1 MPFLRGE
8 ISPPGDKSI
17 THRALLFSSLVKGRV
32 HIEHAL
38 LSGDTRSTA
47 KALAKLGLS
56 LNIDDQGA
64 AATID
69 VVSPGYS
76 HLKEQS
82 FDLSFDCGNSGTT
95 IRLLSGLCAGLKGT
109 FRFDGDASLRRRDMT
124 RVLDPLGEMGVKVSY
139 QGAAG
144 HAPFT
149 INCGETPLKSGDFP
163 LPVSSAQVE
172 TALILAALGAESGET
187 RVSTPY
193 LVRDH
198 SYRALSY
205 LGAPISLDRASR
217 VYTVKPLLS
226 ELAARDFVVPGDIS
240 SSAFFLV
247 AAAILPG
254 SELLLKNVGINPGRT
269 LVLDTL
275 RRMGASISAQNERE
289 VCGEPVCDLFV
300 QSRAEHR
307 LQGVKIEASQVPS
320 GIDELPALALAF
332 AFAEGTSLVEGA
344 LELKQKESDRLRLLT
359 ENLSNA
365 GALVVSTED
374 GFVIEGRGGA
384 NMKGGGLWSTAL
396 DHRLAMLGIIASLA
410 CEAPCLLEETES
422 MAVSYPRFQL
432 DLETVYLRET

>member
-69 VVSPGYS
+69 VVSPGYR

-124 RVLDPLGEMGVKVSY
+124 RVLNPLSEMGVKVDY
-139 QGAAG
+139 QGADG

-149 INCGETPLKSGDFP
+149 IHCGDKPLKAGNFP
-163 LPVSSAQVE
+163 LQVSSAQVE
-172 TALILAALGAESGET
+172 TALMLAALGGEQGET
-187 RVSTPY
+187 KVSTPY

-198 SYRALSY
+198 SYRALAY
-205 LGAPISLDRASR
+205 LGAPISLDRDSR
-217 VYTVKPLLS
+217 VYTIKPLLS
-226 ELAARDFVVPGDIS
+226 ELPARDFVVPGDIS

-247 AAAILPG
+247 AAAIMPG

-289 VCGEPVCDLFV
+289 VCGEPVCDLLV
-300 QSRAEHR
+300 HSAASEKR

-365 GALVVSTED
+365 GALVVTTAD
-374 GFVIEGRGGA
+374 GFVIEGRGGS
-384 NMKGGGLWSTAL
+384 NMKGGGLWNTAL

-432 DLETVYLRET
+432 DLESVYRHT